1 MFYLKKILI
10 NNSRIKIGLLRLYSM
25 QNKHLT
31 EWNNIKSSYSSHQL
45 KLILN
50 TLNKINEVE
59 LKNLGLS
66 VETIK
71 MLEFTKN
78 ERKKYKS
85 LDDFITLNII
95 DANELNVCSNLITKR
110 IRQSK
115 KIVTPAIEQKK
126 LKTIKTAIGIR
137 IKDRYISWS
146 QLKLNGSQCSL
157 LKWNCHELVDLS
169 LNSTIP
175 QIIHKVK
182 DISESIPDADVYV
195 MEKDSS
201 KPSSKV
207 NINILRS
214 TVQHQKLLSILL
226 TLLWTKNN
234 LNKAP
239 DSDFFSSLYMIRPYT
254 YAQLFQLYVG
264 NEIVSA
270 VDVVNDLLA
279 NSSHK
284 SLKHITFVCFDETII
299 EQYYSLN
306 QYMKEELGRSL
317 LLTLTFFESV
327 ILDV

>member
-126 LKTIKTAIGIR
+126 L
-137 IKDRYISWS
+137 
-146 QLKLNGSQCSL
+146 
-157 LKWNCHELVDLS
+157 
-169 LNSTIP
+169 
-175 QIIHKVK
+175 KVK